1 MKSAIGAFAFAVAST
16 EAVKQY
22 GAPQGYGGA
31 PAGYGAAPA
40 GYGAAPAGYG
50 AAPTGYGA
58 GGYPK

>member
-22 GAPQGYGGA
+22 GVPQGYGGA

-50 AAPTGYGA
+50 A